1 MTGAFVRVKRNDK
14 MENVEVEYLSVE
26 ERVDL
31 FKDRDKEEILRWLD
45 LTCSF
50 LCEFEEVPKEEAE
63 SINDNLNDLIIEEEP
78 EATIMDNEGN
88 IL

>member
-1 MTGAFVRVKRNDK
+1 MTGAFLRVKRNGK
-14 MENVEVEYLSVE
+14 MENVEVEYLSPE
-26 ERVDL
+26 ERLEL
-31 FKDRDKEEILRWLD
+31 FKDRDVEEILRWLD

-63 SINDNLNDLIIEEEP
+63 SINENLNDLIIEEEP
-78 EATIMDNEGN
+78 EATIMDKDGN

>member
-1 MTGAFVRVKRNDK
+1 MTGAFLRVKRDGK
-14 MENVEVEYLSVE
+14 WENIEVEYLTIE
-26 ERVDL
+26 ERKEL
-31 FKDRDKEEILRWLD
+31 FKDREPDELLRWLD

-63 SINDNLNDLIIEEEP
+63 SIDENLNDLIIEEEP
-78 EATIMDNEGN
+78 EATIMDVEGN

>member
-1 MTGAFVRVKRNDK
+1 MTGAFLRVKRNGK
-14 MENVEVEYLSVE
+14 MENVEVEYLSPE
-26 ERVDL
+26 ERLEL
-31 FKDRDKEEILRWLD
+31 FKDRDVEEILRWLD

-63 SINDNLNDLIIEEEP
+63 SINENLNDLIIEEEP
-78 EATIMDNEGN
+78 EATIIDNEGN